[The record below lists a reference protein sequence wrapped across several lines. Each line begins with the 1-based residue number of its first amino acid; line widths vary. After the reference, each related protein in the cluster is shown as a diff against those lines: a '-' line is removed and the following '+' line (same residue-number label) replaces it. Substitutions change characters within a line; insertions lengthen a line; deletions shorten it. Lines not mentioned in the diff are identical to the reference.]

1 MGKSIFRVKGVANNP
16 SISLTQLYA
25 DGALYVMYTR
35 RKLCAVGRKKMGFP
49 TFQLFPG
56 TRIKN
61 NAGYAL
67 RELSC

>member
-1 MGKSIFRVKGVANNP
+1 MGKSIFRVKSVANNP
-16 SISLTQLYA
+16 SICLTQLYA
-25 DGALYVMYTR
+25 DDALYVMYTQ
-35 RKLCAVGRKKMGFP
+35 KLCAVGRKKMCFP